1 MSKKVFLDTNILLDF
16 FDNQREKHEE
26 AKHLIYFLVRNQI
39 KILFSE
45 DMISTI
51 VYIARKDKE
60 AQAILIA
67 NIEKITYDP
76 NIEIC
81 NFGSMVIRNA
91 CSYFLHNGGDYEDI
105 LQYFCAEKEGCS
117 AIYSND
123 LGFPKLKI
131 PIKTYGDFDI

>member
-1 MSKKVFLDTNILLDF
+1 MSKKVFLDTNILIDF
-16 FDNQREKHEE
+16 FDSKRELLGV
-26 AKHLIYFLVRNQI
+26 AKL
-39 KILFSE
+39 SE
-45 DMISTI
+45 LL
-51 VYIARKDKE
+51 ARKDKE
-60 AQAILIA
+60 AQSILVS

-81 NFGSMVIRNA
+81 HFGEMVIRNA
-91 CSYFLHNGGDYEDI
+91 CSYFMQNGGDYEDI